1 MPGTVVGDDEYNSER
16 KHGVYVLEMER
27 QTLYK
32 IELSLERH
40 GCDLRGI
47 HLQGRLLP
55 TLTLPCLPCKADSQM
70 GSHGFRGLDCKVICK
85 CFEGCWHPLTFQC
98 CLRISCLLGLMALE
112 EK

>member
-32 IELSLERH
+32 TELSLERH
-40 GCDLRGI
+40 GCDLRGSTYR
-47 HLQGRLLP
+47 QTSP

-70 GSHGFRGLDCKVICK
+70 GSHGFRGLTVKLYAR
-85 CFEGCWHPLTFQC
+85 F
-98 CLRISCLLGLMALE
+98 
-112 EK
+112 